1 MIYEHSKP
9 ITWADF
15 ERVEIRVGTI
25 LSASPLPNA
34 RKPAY
39 VLEVDLGEAIGIQKS
54 SAQLTDL
61 YTPEDLVGKQIVA
74 VCNFPP
80 KQIGSIQSQILVTG
94 LADAGGRVVLV
105 HPERPVPNGGR
116 LF

>member
-1 MIYEHSKP
+1 MNEESKF

-15 ERVEIRVGTI
+15 ERIEIRVGTI
-25 LSASPLPNA
+25 LNASPLPNA
-34 RKPAY
+34 RRPAY
-39 VLEVDLGEAIGIQKS
+39 VLEVDLGSEIGVKKS

-61 YTPEDLVGKQIVA
+61 YAPEELLGKQVIA

-94 LADAGGRVVLV
+94 FADAGGRVVLV
-105 HPERPVPNGGR
+105 QPEREVPNGAR